1 MITLELR
8 KKLTRVIPY
17 AIVFIGVLFIL
28 RGLSLGIP
36 YLSPPAKAMT
46 VPVEQTEEAEPSCCH

>member
-1 MITLELR
+1 M
-8 KKLTRVIPY
+8 TRIIPY

-36 YLSPPAKAMT
+36 YLSPPEKAMT
-46 VPVEQTEEAEPSCCH
+46 VPVEQTEEAESSCCH